1 MPSRKKARGRQ
12 NRAKKEAIR
21 KADLRSLWEPMALC
35 SRSNHVAAPCE
46 HLLAVPPKI
55 PQEGPAVSFMNH
67 MADEGFFEK
76 ATRFPFETVMDT
88 CWRFV
93 SDLSLLFPGVKEE
106 EDDGQHRALVIE
118 LLLRFLRNVFVRDS
132 GIEGESW
139 FHQHHNN
146 EAAICC
152 MINLLELHGTYSDW
166 SVVVMR
172 SAKTGEKL
180 MLGNRRDVVKFA
192 AKRLPCTCLKELHR
206 ATRTKVVKVGV
217 CAGCR
222 KRFPRSELFVCTG
235 CMRVHYCSKGCQR
248 AHWSDHKQ
256 YCGFPEV
263 MSPDL
268 PLDYIFMGLACSH

>member
-35 SRSNHVAAPCE
+35 SRRSNHVAVPCE

-55 PQEGPAVSFMNH
+55 PQEGPAVSLMNYI
-67 MADEGFFEK
+67 AGEGFFEK
-76 ATRFPFETVMDT
+76 ATRFPFETVMMT

-93 SDLSLLFPGVKEE
+93 SDLALRFPGVKEE
-106 EDDGQHRALVIE
+106 GNEQRALAIE
-118 LLLRFLRNVFVRDS
+118 LLLRFLRNVFVHDS
-132 GIEGESW
+132 GVQGESW

-217 CAGCR
+217 CASCR
-222 KRFPRSELFVCTG
+222 KQFSRSELFVCTG
-235 CMRVHYCSKGCQR
+235 CLMDEYCSKDCQR
-248 AHWSDHKQ
+248 AHWSQHKRH
-256 YCGFPEV
+256 CGSPEV

-268 PLDYIFMGLACSH
+268 PVDYILKKN